1 MEWRKEEVR
10 EFPMTATQTTNIRLK
25 NRNNA
30 NNNNNKQKGIILL
43 NKGII
48 ILIIIYNIH
57 ENLNER
63 LGSKMVERSF

>member
-10 EFPMTATQTTNIRLK
+10 EFPMIATQTTNILLK
-25 NRNNA
+25 TETTLTTIIINKNN
-30 NNNNNKQKGIILL
+30 

-57 ENLNER
+57 EKFVNER
-63 LGSKMVERSF
+63 LGSKMVERPF